1 MGLALLGIGVYQRML
16 LLVEVLPHPQELPH
30 LHPHQQQ
37 DVDLLNGLM
46 TNGVMMKTTMLI
58 AIMMV
63 ELAAST
69 TFQVGTN
76 IALTVPAWIPMQL
89 ELHQPRVQ
97 ISNQQNGVSERK
109 IKTSVTDPR

>member
-1 MGLALLGIGVYQRML
+1 MGL
-16 LLVEVLPHPQELPH
+16 LLVEVLPHQEQPLPQ

-37 DVDLLNGLM
+37 NVDLLNGLM
-46 TNGVMMKTTMLI
+46 TNGVTMKTTMLI

-76 IALTVPAWIPMQL
+76 IALTVPAWTPMQL
-89 ELHQPRVQ
+89 ELPQPHVQ
-97 ISNQQNGVSERK
+97 TSNQQNGASERK
-109 IKTSVTDPR
+109 IKTSVIDPK